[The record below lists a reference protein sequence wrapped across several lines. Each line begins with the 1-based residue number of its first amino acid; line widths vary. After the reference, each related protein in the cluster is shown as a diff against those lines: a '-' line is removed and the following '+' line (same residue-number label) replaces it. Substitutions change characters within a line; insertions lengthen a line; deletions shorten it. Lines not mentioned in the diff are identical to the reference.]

1 MLLKEKDII
10 TLDDGKKY
18 LIISII
24 KNEEEEYAILSNL
37 NNVKEIK
44 IVKNRC
50 IDGRNI
56 MERVEDEKI
65 LKNIFI
71 ELYKKE
77 RGEGI

>member
-50 IDGRNI
+50 IYGRNI
-56 MERVEDEKI
+56 MERAEDERI
-65 LKNIFI
+65 LKNIFV
-71 ELYKKE
+71 ELCKKE
-77 RGEGI
+77 RGGES

>member
-24 KNEEEEYAILSNL
+24 KNEEEEYVVLSNT

-50 IDGRNI
+50 IDGKNF
-56 MERVEDEKI
+56 MEKVEDEKI

>member
-1 MLLKEKDII
+1 MLFKEKDII

-24 KNEEEEYAILSNL
+24 KNEEEEYSILSNL

-56 MERVEDEKI
+56 MEKVEDERI
-65 LKNIFI
+65 LKNIFV

-77 RGEGI
+77 KGGS

>member
-24 KNEEEEYAILSNL
+24 KNEEKEYAILSNL

-50 IDGRNI
+50 IDGKNF

-77 RGEGI
+77 RGGGS

>member
-77 RGEGI
+77 RG

>member
-1 MLLKEKDII
+1 MME
-10 TLDDGKKY
+10 KKY

>member
-1 MLLKEKDII
+1 MLFKEKDII

-24 KNEEEEYAILSNL
+24 KNEEEEYSILSNL

-44 IVKNRC
+44 IVKKRC

-56 MERVEDEKI
+56 MEKVEDERI
-65 LKNIFI
+65 LKNIFV

-77 RGEGI
+77 KGGS

>member
-24 KNEEEEYAILSNL
+24 KNEEEEYVILSNT

-50 IDGRNI
+50 IDGKNF
-56 MERVEDEKI
+56 MEKVEDEKI

>member
-24 KNEEEEYAILSNL
+24 KNEEKEYAILSNT

-50 IDGRNI
+50 IDGKNF

-77 RGEGI
+77 RGGGS

>member
-24 KNEEEEYAILSNL
+24 KNEEEEYGILSNT

-50 IDGRNI
+50 IDGKNF
-56 MERVEDEKI
+56 MEKVEDEKI

>member
-77 RGEGI
+77 RGGGS

>member
-77 RGEGI
+77 RGGGT

>member
-24 KNEEEEYAILSNL
+24 KNEEEEYGILSNT

-50 IDGRNI
+50 IDGKNF
-56 MERVEDEKI
+56 MENVEDEKI

>member
-1 MLLKEKDII
+1 MMLKEKDII